1 MKSKLNIPVI
11 LLICLTLG
19 VASCKKQNTP
29 EYFAQTKVDVSYATP
44 DGATDSIHPVTVT
57 INCEAVN
64 HPEFK
69 GSLDPYA
76 NDSYWKLTMEEGGKI
91 SHKYNFA
98 VIDGLTALYNQSV
111 EVTRGDT
118 VTFAIS
124 GKFQMKVSADVTK
137 VYLIDQVDTLIV
149 P

>member
-1 MKSKLNIPVI
+1 MGL
-11 LLICLTLG
+11 
-19 VASCKKQNTP
+19 ASCKKQNIP
-29 EYFAQTKVDVSYATP
+29 EYFAQAKVDFTYAEP

-69 GSLDPYA
+69 GSLAPYA
-76 NDSYWKLTMEEGGKI
+76 NDSYWKLTMAEEGKI
-91 SHKYNFA
+91 SHTYNFA
-98 VIDGLTALYNQSV
+98 VTDGLTAIYNQSV

-118 VTFAIS
+118 VIFALS
-124 GKFQMKVSADVTK
+124 GKFQMNVSADVTK
-137 VYLIDQVDTLIV
+137 VYLINQSDTLIV